1 MASPLENS
9 PLRKDPYTDPN
20 LALRNFNAYFGKL
33 REKYG
38 DEGLRASGITP
49 RVLAEIQATL
59 RKVQMDPS
67 ATPEQHRQADRDA
80 NAMLVQKMTSPLTR
94 TAPAKAAA
102 PKAAATKPAPKP
114 APKAAPNPFAD
125 PNYALR
131 QLNDYFG
138 GLRKDY
144 GEDAIR
150 GAGFTPRD
158 LAEMQA
164 SLRKLQMDPR
174 ATPEQHQQAYQQ
186 ARDALAQRITTPL
199 TAARKPV
206 EVEVRGVRPPDGVGA
221 PPSMPVPMVGNGDF
235 RPTAA
240 QIADYNAGRVKGQWN
255 SDRGVFEDT
264 FVPPPTD
271 TREVTGYRTPAPG
284 VRGGDTRI
292 FAAPVTPPV
301 PSATDYIASI
311 VTPPKP
317 VDPSMMSPTMLG
329 NAPPRPVAPPPM
341 AQPDV
346 MPPLNIADDPS
357 RGVID
362 NRIGPGFGKPMQ
374 PEPTLSDMFKGGIG
388 GIRDMLSSQPTP
400 TMPSTAPGILP
411 GIMQQQPAAPSMNT
425 QPGADFDRNVAR
437 QIFDSEFR
445 TLREKYGDSGLRA
458 AGFTPRTLASL
469 QAPLT
474 NVQKDNTISY
484 DQSSAALENALKQ
497 LRGYNFGGA
506 QPAAPMQPAAPAP
519 LPAGAQQSPI
529 PGYYR
534 GGFAQRYR

>member
-1 MASPLENS
+1 MASPLPPQPGETAAQ
-9 PLRKDPYTDPN
+9 RK
-20 LALRNFNAYFGKL
+20 ARFA
-33 REKYG
+33 
-38 DEGLRASGITP
+38 A
-49 RVLAEIQATL
+49 
-59 RKVQMDPS
+59 
-67 ATPEQHRQADRDA
+67 ADRVQARVDA
-80 NAMLVQKMTSPLTR
+80 ERRAEEAARIKKAQPKPV
-94 TAPAKAAA
+94 AP
-102 PKAAATKPAPKP
+102 KPAPKP
-114 APKAAPNPFAD
+114 VAPKAAPNPFAN
-125 PNYALR
+125 PNYALS
-131 QLNDYFG
+131 QLNAYFG

-158 LAEMQA
+158 LSAMQA

-174 ATPEQHQQAYQQ
+174 ATPEQHQQAFNQ

-199 TAARKPV
+199 AAARKPV
-206 EVEVRGVRPPDGVGA
+206 APTPEITVRGVMAAA
-221 PPSMPVPMVGNGDF
+221 PQMLVPMVGNGDF

-240 QIADYNAGRVKGQWN
+240 QIADHNAGRIKGHWN
-255 SDRGVFEDT
+255 SDTGVFENP

-271 TREVTGYRTPAPG
+271 TREVSGYRTPAPG

-292 FAAPVTPPV
+292 FADQPPPAPV
-301 PSATDYIASI
+301 PSATDYIASM
-311 VTPPKP
+311 VTPPRP
-317 VDPSMMSPTMLG
+317 IDPSMMSPTMLG
-329 NAPPRPVAPPPM
+329 NTPPRPVAPPPM
-341 AQPDV
+341 AGPV
-346 MPPLNIADDPS
+346 EPPLNIADDPN

-374 PEPTLSDMFKGGIG
+374 PDVKPGLDMLKGGIG
-388 GIRDMLSSQPTP
+388 SMLPPMQSTP
-400 TMPSTAPGILP
+400 MPSTAPGILP

-425 QPGADFDRNVAR
+425 QPGADFDRNVGR

-445 TLREKYGDSGLRA
+445 TLREKYGDEGLRA
-458 AGFTPRTLASL
+458 AGLTPRTLASL

-474 NVQKDNTISY
+474 NVQRDNTITY